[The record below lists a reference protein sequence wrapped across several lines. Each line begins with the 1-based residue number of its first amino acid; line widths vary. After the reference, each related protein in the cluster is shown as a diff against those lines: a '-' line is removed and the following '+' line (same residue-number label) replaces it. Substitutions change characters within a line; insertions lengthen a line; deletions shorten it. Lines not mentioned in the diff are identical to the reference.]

1 MRPWRRLI
9 YEGRQKGSS
18 QTEVCPGGPGRPE
31 MNTQPKA
38 EGGKI
43 GRQQGGDGRKVFV

>member
-31 MNTQPKA
+31 MKAQPRA
-38 EGGKI
+38 GGGKI
-43 GRQQGGDGRKVFV
+43 GRHQGEGGRKVFI